1 MSEIILIGPP
11 LLKIPPISGG
21 AIEKYIF
28 ELGLGLSKKN
38 YKIIIF
44 TIRHKKNERKIVKIN
59 KNLIIYRLIVPKR
72 KYIRGIIYNLKV
84 FREILKLKSSKIIFI
99 NGISQIFINLALKF
113 VFKKFFCIF
122 VLHNIRPWYK
132 INGKLKYSNFLDF
145 LIGILCLKISDT
157 ILTLTTRMKKYLKIR
172 FGVDKPI
179 KVLPIGIRNELFENN
194 KKYLTQNVD
203 KNRTNKFLI
212 TFIGRII
219 ELKGVEYLIK
229 AFSEIKEKYSQKFQL
244 RLIIIGPENNYFNNF
259 HKKSKKFDYFNK
271 IENLVLKYNL
281 QDYVSFKGKLHIEE
295 VYKILLKTDLYV
307 LPSMGEV
314 FSLSTLEALAFGVPV
329 VITKNTGISEYLK
342 NNLNCLKIP
351 TKNTNLLVKAIEKFL
366 IDKDFY
372 RKIQK
377 NSLKIIE
384 QKFLWS
390 DIVEKYDKMIQNLLR
405 KTF

>member
-1 MSEIILIGPP
+1 
-11 LLKIPPISGG
+11 
-21 AIEKYIF
+21 
-28 ELGLGLSKKN
+28 
-38 YKIIIF
+38 
-44 TIRHKKNERKIVKIN
+44 
-59 KNLIIYRLIVPKR
+59 
-72 KYIRGIIYNLKV
+72 
-84 FREILKLKSSKIIFI
+84 
-99 NGISQIFINLALKF
+99 
-113 VFKKFFCIF
+113 
-122 VLHNIRPWYK
+122 
-132 INGKLKYSNFLDF
+132 
-145 LIGILCLKISDT
+145 
-157 ILTLTTRMKKYLKIR
+157 
-172 FGVDKPI
+172 I